1 MWCAESWS
9 HRISVGIRPLWKI
22 ASFSLNSVDWSIA
35 SSNKSAS
42 ASLKLCQAVVICDR
56 IYTIVSVRKMVKFFW
71 DALPTK
77 PKCCLGVPK
86 ILEVVVLYSTAY
98 RRRFSKMSTQC
109 QHIAIKS
116 AYYFFDS
123 SHTSKLFIR
132 CSLFCSIW
140 DKLVVFSDSKQLTY
154 KKDRQHMDQQKKA
167 MLLSRK
173 RRLISKIMYWQAEE
187 KKAKKYILEYSQEC
201 KEIKKQLNKKG

>member
-56 IYTIVSVRKMVKFFW
+56 KYTIVSVRKMVKFFW
-71 DALPTK
+71 DALPTN
-77 PKCCLGVPK
+77 PKCCLGVPGF
-86 ILEVVVLYSTAY
+86 LEIVDIYSTAY
-98 RRRFSKMSTQC
+98 RRTFSEMSTQC

-116 AYYFFDS
+116 AIYIFDS

-140 DKLVVFSDSKQLTY
+140 DNLFVFSECKQLTY
-154 KKDRQHMDQQKKA
+154 IKDRQH
-167 MLLSRK
+167 
-173 RRLISKIMYWQAEE
+173 YE
-187 KKAKKYILEYSQEC
+187 
-201 KEIKKQLNKKG
+201 N

>member
-71 DALPTK
+71 DALPTR

-86 ILEVVVLYSTAY
+86 NLGNVVIYSTAH
-98 RRRFSKMSTQC
+98 RRTFLDLSTQR
-109 QHIAIKS
+109 QYFVIKS
-116 AYYFFDS
+116 AIYIFDS

-132 CSLFCSIW
+132 CSHFCSIW
-140 DKLVVFSDSKQLTY
+140 NILVVFSDSKQLTY
-154 KKDRQHMDQQKKA
+154 IKDRQH
-167 MLLSRK
+167 
-173 RRLISKIMYWQAEE
+173 YE
-187 KKAKKYILEYSQEC
+187 
-201 KEIKKQLNKKG
+201 N